1 MINNESIKEAVICS
15 ETIIIYGAGFEGHQC
30 LRWLGTL
37 GKKPSFFVDTNL
49 CRQDSFLEGVFVTTP
64 QVLKDV
70 KGCLILL
77 AHKKATDEMYNY
89 LVKMGVTQDN
99 TVLNFSKQYNMEGK
113 KLFEKE
119 YSDIVVRN
127 HKKCDKPKVSVIVP
141 IYKVENFLIP
151 CLSSIVDQT
160 MEDLEIILVD
170 EGDHDRC
177 REIIDY
183 YEKIDPRVVAPHE
196 KHGGYGRSC
205 NYGIDNAKG
214 EYLMF
219 IESDDMIKP
228 RMCEEMYDYAKKL
241 DADVVKTPYIE
252 WDGRW
257 GYEDCPYRQVAFEQL
272 PQGKLFSVKE
282 FDLPLSIHASLWSG
296 IYKTSY
302 MRENNIRFVEA
313 KGGAYVDVGF
323 RIDTLVNT
331 EKMAWLD
338 IPYYIYRTTN
348 EDSTTNKFNLTAMLH
363 RWNEVHK
370 KFVKNQEDYDRYYG
384 KALIWDEY
392 LNTLSYIYVLKID
405 PDDEQKE
412 LLIENFSYIKEETIK
427 DCLIFDEDLLN
438 SILDFK
444 KDPKGYF
451 DDRKEEK
458 MELDR
463 LTDRFESMK
472 EKGNYSEKEMYEF
485 ITELQH
491 NEYYKRGFVFLEE
504 GIRR

>member
-1 MINNESIKEAVICS
+1 MKYDIKKEVRCS
-15 ETIIIYGAGFEGHQC
+15 DRIIIYGAGYEGTQC
-30 LRWLGTL
+30 LGWLRIM
-37 GKKPSFFVDTNL
+37 GKKPLFFVDTNL
-49 CRQDSFLEGVFVTTP
+49 SRQNAFLEDVYVTTP
-64 QVLKDV
+64 QILKDF

-77 AHKKATDEMYNY
+77 AHKKATSAMYDY
-89 LVKMGVTQDN
+89 LVRMGVTQEN
-99 TVLNFSKQYNMEGK
+99 TVLNFSKYYNMEGK
-113 KLFEKE
+113 RLSEKE
-119 YSDIVVRN
+119 YGEIVVRK
-127 HKKCDKPKVSVIVP
+127 HKKHEKPKVSVIVP
-141 IYKVENFLIP
+141 IYKVEKYLTP

-160 MEDLEIILVD
+160 MEELEIILVD
-170 EGDHDRC
+170 EGDQDRC

-183 YEKIDPRVVAPHE
+183 FEKIDPRVVAPHE

-228 RMCEEMYDYAKKL
+228 KMCEEMYDYAKKL

-252 WDGRW
+252 WDGHW
-257 GYEDCPYRQVAFEQL
+257 GYEDCPYRQKAFEQL

-302 MRENNIRFVEA
+302 MRNNNIRFIEA

-331 EKMAWLD
+331 EKMTWLD

-348 EDSTTNKFNLTAMLH
+348 EDSTTNNFNLTAMLH
-363 RWNEVHK
+363 RWNEAHK
-370 KFVKNQEDYDRYYG
+370 KFAEHQEDYDRYYG

-392 LNTLSYIYVLKID
+392 INTLNYIYVLKID

-412 LLIENFSYIKEETIK
+412 LLIENYSYVTEETIK
-427 DCLIFDEDLLN
+427 NCSDFSKEF
-438 SILDFK
+438 LDSALEFK

-451 DDRKEEK
+451 ETRKKEK
-458 MELDR
+458 RELDR

-472 EKGNYSEKEMYEF
+472 KNGNYSEKEMYEL

-491 NEYYKRGFVFLEE
+491 NEYYKRGFAFLEE
-504 GIRR
+504 GFRK